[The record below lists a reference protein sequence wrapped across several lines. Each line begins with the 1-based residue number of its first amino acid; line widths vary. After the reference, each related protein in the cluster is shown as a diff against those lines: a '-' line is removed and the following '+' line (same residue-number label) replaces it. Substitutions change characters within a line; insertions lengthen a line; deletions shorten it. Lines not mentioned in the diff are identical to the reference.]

1 MNSPLNHLN
10 DEFLTIKLFDKK
22 KKKNHVKESLIIN
35 FENKIIKNDR

>member
-10 DEFLTIKLFDKK
+10 DEFLTIKLFDK